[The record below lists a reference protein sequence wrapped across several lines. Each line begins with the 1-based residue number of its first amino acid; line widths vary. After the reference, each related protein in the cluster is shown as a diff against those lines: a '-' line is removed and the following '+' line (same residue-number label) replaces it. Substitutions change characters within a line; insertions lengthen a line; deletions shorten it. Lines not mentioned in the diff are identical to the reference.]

1 MANIINY
8 NDKTN
13 WKIDEI
19 FKPED
24 ANRIE
29 KGVKDDNNG
38 LKVLNTE
45 VQALSDLIG
54 SGGSA
59 GSISKRVT
67 DLETSTTELA
77 NSKLDNSTVTDNV
90 TSTST
95 TSPLSANQGRLLNIN
110 VNSRVE
116 KVAGKDLSS
125 NDYTTTEKNK
135 LSGLQNT
142 SVTDSLTSTSTTNAL
157 SANQGRILNT
167 NVNSRVEKVDGK
179 GLSTHDYTTQDRNKL
194 ATLNNTTV
202 VDNLTS
208 TSSTSALSANQG
220 NILDKKALKVLV
232 RTNTVQLNVSEG
244 TMSLSFNITPTSSS
258 IKSKR
263 YSHGKEAFTSFNFG
277 FSSRYMDIHYLTLSH
292 GAGKALFTCH
302 MLTDT
307 AIELNALIDS
317 NFDGICP
324 IGSLTLT
331 IFYTDK

>member
-8 NDKTN
+8 NEKTN

-19 FKPED
+19 FKPDD

-38 LKVLNTE
+38 LKVLNDE
-45 VQALSDLIG
+45 VQALSDLVG

-59 GSISKRVT
+59 GTIAKRVT
-67 DLETSTTELA
+67 DLETSTTGLA
-77 NSKLDNSTVTDNV
+77 NSKLDKTTVTDNL
-90 TSTST
+90 TSTSS

-135 LSGLQNT
+135 LNGLQNT
-142 SVTDSLTSTSTTNAL
+142 TVTDSLTSTSTTEAL

-167 NVNSRVEKVDGK
+167 NVNSKVDKVTGK
-179 GLSTHDYTTQDRNKL
+179 GLSTHDYTTVDRNKL

-220 NILDKKALKVLV
+220 NILSKGALKIAVV
-232 RTNTVQLNVSEG
+232 DNIIRYD
-244 TMSLSFNITPTSSS
+244 MSLEDSYNDFVIYPSNNYI
-258 IKSKR
+258 R
-263 YSHGKEAFTSFNFG
+263 VHSFNFNTTG
-277 FSSRYMDIHYLTLSH
+277 LQHYF
-292 GAGKALFTCH
+292 G
-302 MLTDT
+302 
-307 AIELNALIDS
+307 
-317 NFDGICP
+317 FDGSNKNILHLEMTNYLNDAFYFYKGLLNYAFSFSAYRKSSFNGIHQP
-324 IGSLTLT
+324 QTLRLV

>member
-8 NDKTN
+8 NEKTN

-19 FKPED
+19 FKPDD

-38 LKVLNTE
+38 LKVLNDE

-59 GSISKRVT
+59 GTIAKRVT

-77 NSKLDNSTVTDNV
+77 NSKLDKTTVTDNL
-90 TSTST
+90 TSTSS

-135 LSGLQNT
+135 LNGLQNT
-142 SVTDSLTSTSTTNAL
+142 TVTDSLTSTSTTEAL

-167 NVNSRVEKVDGK
+167 NVNSKVDKVTGK
-179 GLSTHDYTTQDRNKL
+179 GLSTNDYTTVDRNKL

-220 NILDKKALKVLV
+220 KILSDKSIYF
-232 RTNTVQLNVSEG
+232 TTVKNSG
-244 TMSLSFNITPTSSS
+244 TLSLSHTTTDFPLKPTSSS
-258 IKSKR
+258 LVT
-263 YSHGKEAFTSFNFG
+263 GKLQINQSSLIQNFSFHTQTFEIISASIWCNTPNRLFIFIPYLLNYEANFYAIIG
-277 FSSRYMDIHYLTLSH
+277 AGGSPDFAKGELTLS
-292 GAGKALFTCH
+292 
-302 MLTDT
+302 
-307 AIELNALIDS
+307 LIYR
-317 NFDGICP
+317 
-324 IGSLTLT
+324 LR
-331 IFYTDK
+331 